1 MTQPYFVS
9 TTTTAPPTTTTTPS
23 TASNITCVAP
33 APTPTSSS
41 SSSSSS
47 PPGSLSSSTVTASSS
62 PSVLSLT
69 HPLQSP
75 SSFSSSL
82 LTSTAAATTKTLTN
96 SSSSSSGGGGG
107 SNNNSSN
114 TTTTTLT
121 TTTCNNNNNNNSTTT
136 HGASRT
142 NIENNRQQQQ
152 QQHHYLYNQYPP
164 QFYHHHHHHQ
174 YQHKRYRYRYQ
185 QYNNNNFNSYYSK
198 FYGKPFGVRRRMENT
213 YGCSVGAVASVTA
226 SGVTAEVASAE
237 TDNNCSGLITEAGVD
252 IAGHY
257 SGAAL
262 STYERTGKSLH
273 YNPKMAIAR
282 EFVFC
287 TLGTFCS
294 QRDIGSPPACLD
306 ALGGSGLA
314 GIQWKKFLGKKAHVT
329 ITERNNLDLLEA
341 NCYRNSMLPKE
352 LPIDYSRAPGLPLP
366 HQLIDEIFVQQISA
380 NVIMHLEAFD
390 FIFIDAHG
398 SCVSYLDA
406 AFTNIR
412 NNGLLCI
419 VSSDLSA
426 LFAKTRHVA
435 MRNYGANVIKN
446 DYMKEAAV
454 RVVIGAAAKSAAK
467 CSKGIQVMFG
477 VCIEPFVLVVIKVQ
491 RGPYYADMCS
501 LKVRP
506 LIHCQI
512 CEERAFCPEMRA
524 SVANLYDLLPCD
536 CQSENP
542 GKTALKL
549 GPMWCDNIF
558 NAKFIEQMI
567 SVARDMKLSERLEAQ
582 LCSIFNECICSSSP
596 VDSSSS
602 SKNCQSSFTSSSSPS
617 PSHSVLLSYPSLSA
631 QQHNERSAL
640 NSLKRKTSSSA
651 PAASLLSSSST
662 SLSRTVSGNPI
673 DNNIDTNSNNNNKN
687 NNNNNNN
694 ENDKNTTTTT
704 TAATAAASVDVGPAT
719 SENSAMGNGD
729 GAVVDA
735 NASEVTANMKG
746 AVSVTVVSTSSD
758 PHGNLKMD
766 FTVDRSARNSQNL
779 TNEPPIKRICLP
791 DPDPSPVLA
800 MPPFF
805 YNIHKRKFKGVFLPK
820 LSKMV
825 YLLQSEG
832 FRASRTLF
840 DTYGIRTN
848 ANQKEI
854 YRTLLKYCK
863 QEP

>member
-9 TTTTAPPTTTTTPS
+9 TTTTTAPTTTTTPS
-23 TASNITCVAP
+23 TIAASNITCVAP

-47 PPGSLSSSTVTASSS
+47 STVTTSSS
-62 PSVLSLT
+62 SSVSSLP

-75 SSFSSSL
+75 SSLSSSL
-82 LTSTAAATTKTLTN
+82 LTSTAAATKTFTN
-96 SSSSSSGGGGG
+96 SSSCSSGGGS
-107 SNNNSSN
+107 SNKSSN

-121 TTTCNNNNNNNSTTT
+121 TTTTTTSSNNNNNNTTTTTTT
-136 HGASRT
+136 HGASHT

-152 QQHHYLYNQYPP
+152 QQHHHYLYNHFPP
-164 QFYHHHHHHQ
+164 QFYHHHHNHQ
-174 YQHKRYRYRYQ
+174 YQHQRYRYRYQ
-185 QYNNNNFNSYYSK
+185 QYNNNFNNYYSK

-226 SGVTAEVASAE
+226 SGVTAEAASTE

-329 ITERNNLDLLEA
+329 ITDRNNLDLLEA

-366 HQLIDEIFVQQISA
+366 HQLIDEIFVQQVSA

-477 VCIEPFVLVVIKVQ
+477 VCVEPFVLVVIKVQ

-524 SVANLYDLLPCD
+524 SVENLYDLLPCD
-536 CQSENP
+536 CQSETP

-558 NAKFIEQMI
+558 NAKFVEQMI

-582 LCSIFNECICSSSP
+582 LSSIFNECICSSSP

-602 SKNCQSSFTSSSSPS
+602 SKNCQSSSSPS

-673 DNNIDTNSNNNNKN
+673 DNNVETNSNNNKNNNSNNKSNNNKN
-687 NNNNNNN
+687 NNNNNNDN
-694 ENDKNTTTTT
+694 NTTTTT
-704 TAATAAASVDVGPAT
+704 TSTAATAAASVDVGPAT
-719 SENSAMGNGD
+719 SENSAIGNGD
-729 GAVVDA
+729 GAIVDA
-735 NASEVTANMKG
+735 NASEMTANMKG

-766 FTVDRSARNSQNL
+766 FAVDRSARNCQNL

-832 FRASRTLF
+832 FRASRTVF

-854 YRTLLKYCK
+854 YRTLLN
-863 QEP
+863 